1 MQFPKLVRLDTVL
14 EMTTL
19 SVSTIYRLMKKGQFP
34 KQIKI
39 TERSTRWVE
48 SEILDYIYERMR
60 GRSWLTVFTQRYLHT
75 KPDDVPTTTNESKY
89 KNIP

>member
-1 MQFPKLVRLDTVL
+1 LNQYPERIMDYPRLIRLETVK

-60 GRSWLTVFTQRYLHT
+60 GRS
-75 KPDDVPTTTNESKY
+75 
-89 KNIP
+89 